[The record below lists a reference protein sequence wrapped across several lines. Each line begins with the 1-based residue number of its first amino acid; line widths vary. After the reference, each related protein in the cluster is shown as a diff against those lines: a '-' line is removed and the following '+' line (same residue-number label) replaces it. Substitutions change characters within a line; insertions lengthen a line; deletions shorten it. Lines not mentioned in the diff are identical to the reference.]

1 MKFYITVLF
10 CILSFSQT
18 TAQEHFNRLLDFGNK
33 QNAIYGVNTN
43 GSKINIHGRVVPS
56 DTVNASQIFF
66 AEVEN
71 NGDLMNFI
79 TLDRGTFMT
88 NNLMNDIV
96 FQDGKYISSFHE
108 NKRAFLVEINN
119 NTYEVIDSFLNTLD
133 PERPIQITDYF
144 IDENQDVWY
153 SGVDSRIVT
162 NPPLNK
168 DTRVFITKWTD
179 PSEHFEM
186 KNPISKAPGG
196 KLVPMT
202 DGYLFYTR
210 AVNGGF
216 PTPEGWGPES
226 YFFRIS
232 KEGEILEEIKTEPED
247 QLDVAS
253 DIYKNDD
260 DTFVM
265 CGLET
270 KKDPNSSGKVIRP
283 IVFKFSFEH
292 GIEWKVNPY
301 GSEWSTSFEQLYQI
315 IPTNDGKGYLVVGE
329 DYTTDSLGT
338 YNAGTL
344 SKISNEGT
352 LEWVKYYNSGYN
364 AFHNTYDIQPYLD
377 GYIFVGDVYNIVNGP
392 VGDASFYGWMVY
404 VNEDGEFDK
413 LSSTIANPIDKDI
426 KFNLYPN
433 PTEDILYVKGT
444 ENQAYDYDRLVITN
458 LLGQREMEVH
468 SQVNSVDISLLKSGH
483 YFVNFY
489 NSGKHVRT
497 EKFTKL

>member
-18 TAQEHFNRLLDFGNK
+18 TAQEHFNRLIDFGYQRNS
-33 QNAIYGVNTN
+33 IYAVKTEE
-43 GSKINIHGRVVPS
+43 SKICIHGRVLPT
-56 DTVNASQIFF
+56 DTINARILYF
-66 AEVEN
+66 AELEG
-71 NGDLMNFI
+71 NGEITNFV
-79 TLDRGTFMT
+79 TLDRGTSLT
-88 NNLMNDIV
+88 NNLINDIA
-96 FQDGKYISSFHE
+96 FQDGKYVSSFHE
-108 NKRAFLVEINN
+108 TKRAFLVEIND
-119 NTYEVIDSFLNTLD
+119 NTYEVIDSFTNPLED
-133 PERPIQITDYF
+133 SPIQITEYF
-144 IDENQDVWY
+144 IDDNDDVWY
-153 SGVDSRIVT
+153 SGGYTKIIS
-162 NPPLNK
+162 NPPLNI
-168 DTRVFITKWTD
+168 DTRIFITKWTD

-202 DGYLFYTR
+202 NGYLFYTR

-232 KEGEILEEIKTEPED
+232 KEGEILEEIKTEPSD

-253 DIYKNDD
+253 DIYRNDD
-260 DTFVM
+260 DSFVM

-283 IVFKFSFEH
+283 IVYKFSFEH
-292 GIEWKVNPY
+292 GIEWKVNLY
-301 GSEWSTSFEQLYQI
+301 GSEWSTSFERLDQI

-344 SKISNEGT
+344 SKITDDGT

-364 AFHNTYDIQPYLD
+364 AFHSTYDIQPYLD
-377 GYIFVGDVYNIVNGP
+377 GYIFVGDVFNIVDGP
-392 VGDASFYGWMVY
+392 VGNASFYGWMVY

-413 LSSTIANPIDKDI
+413 LSSTTGNPIDKDI

-433 PTEDILYVKGT
+433 PTEDILYIKEPIDQGY
-444 ENQAYDYDRLVITN
+444 EYDYLVITN
-458 LLGQREMEVH
+458 ILGQREMEVH
-468 SQVNSVDISLLKSGH
+468 SQETSLNISVLRSGN

-489 NSGKHVRT
+489 SGGKLVRT